1 MAKTVVELNPDRC
14 VCCYACVAAC
24 QDLHYDIDETG
35 PALRRA
41 VRQEDGDGTIRCG
54 SMGCLHCDMALC
66 LAACPTGAI
75 RRDPETGLV
84 IVEEARCVGCR
95 RCQKA
100 CPYGV
105 PQFIEAADVYYV
117 AVRYDIVENQNSYES
132 YRATVLLTLR
142 SEDYRAMSDE
152 WIAAKNI
159 RYNEDVIKQYTP
171 QSIYE
176 NMTGAGATNA
186 LTQP

>member
-1 MAKTVVELNPDRC
+1 MKTIVELIPDRC

-41 VRQEDGDGTIRCG
+41 LRQEDAQGRILCG
-54 SMGCLHCDMALC
+54 SIGCLHCETALC

-84 IVEEARCVGCR
+84 VTEDARCVGCR
-95 RCQKA
+95 LCQKA

-105 PQFIEAADVYYV
+105 PRFTAEKRMVKCDGCVSRLKRGREPVCVQTCP
-117 AVRYDIVENQNSYES
+117 S
-132 YRATVLLTLR
+132 RALYLREPDEPSPASPLLRQLFG
-142 SEDYRAMSDE
+142 
-152 WIAAKNI
+152 K
-159 RYNEDVIKQYTP
+159 K
-171 QSIYE
+171 
-176 NMTGAGATNA
+176 
-186 LTQP
+186 

>member
-1 MAKTVVELNPDRC
+1 MKTIVELIPDRC

-41 VRQEDGDGTIRCG
+41 LRQEDAQGRILCG
-54 SMGCLHCDMALC
+54 SIGCLHCETALC

-84 IVEEARCVGCR
+84 VTEDARCVGCR
-95 RCQKA
+95 LCQKA

-105 PQFIEAADVYYV
+105 PRFTAEKRMVKCDGCVSRLKQGLEPVCVQTCPSGALDLREPDEPSPA
-117 AVRYDIVENQNSYES
+117 SP
-132 YRATVLLTLR
+132 LLRQLFG
-142 SEDYRAMSDE
+142 
-152 WIAAKNI
+152 K
-159 RYNEDVIKQYTP
+159 K
-171 QSIYE
+171 
-176 NMTGAGATNA
+176 
-186 LTQP
+186 

>member
-54 SMGCLHCDMALC
+54 SMGCLHCDTALC

-84 IVEEARCVGCR
+84 TVEEARCVGCR
-95 RCQKA
+95 RCQTA

-105 PQFIEAADVYYV
+105 PQFTADRRMVKCDGCIDRLKQGLEPLCVKTCPSGALYLREPDDPSPS
-117 AVRYDIVENQNSYES
+117 AP
-132 YRATVLLTLR
+132 LLRRLFGKR
-142 SEDYRAMSDE
+142 
-152 WIAAKNI
+152 
-159 RYNEDVIKQYTP
+159 
-171 QSIYE
+171 
-176 NMTGAGATNA
+176 
-186 LTQP
+186 

>member
-1 MAKTVVELNPDRC
+1 MAKTIVELNPDRC

-41 VRQEDGDGTIRCG
+41 LRQEDADGTIRCG
-54 SMGCLHCDMALC
+54 SMGCMHCADAPC

-84 IVEEARCVGCR
+84 VVEDERCVGCR
-95 RCQKA
+95 RCRKA

-105 PQFIEAADVYYV
+105 PQFTADKRMVKCDGCADRLRRGLEPVCVKTCPSGALYLREPEAPSSSA
-117 AVRYDIVENQNSYES
+117 AQ
-132 YRATVLLTLR
+132 LR
-142 SEDYRAMSDE
+142 QLFGT
-152 WIAAKNI
+152 K
-159 RYNEDVIKQYTP
+159 
-171 QSIYE
+171 
-176 NMTGAGATNA
+176 
-186 LTQP
+186 